1 MRCEAGDEGGQLIGW
16 YVQSQSKYFLFKIN
30 KRNMI
35 YLSNLY
41 KSEMYLYQCA
51 VHQKYIY
58 SYTMDRVYWMGFG
71 MVHHHFCFF
80 LRSSNIISSYSPVEV
95 KSLKIST

>member
-51 VHQKYIY
+51 VHQNILHVI
-58 SYTMDRVYWMGFG
+58 VYWMFG
-71 MVHHHFCFF
+71 MVHHFTLNSH
-80 LRSSNIISSYSPVEV
+80 LVHSQSRLN
-95 KSLKIST
+95 L

>member
-1 MRCEAGDEGGQLIGW
+1 MPTYIHQYIRCEAGDEGGQLIGW
-16 YVQSQSKYFLFKIN
+16 YVQSQSKYILFKIN

-51 VHQKYIY
+51 VHHIPETKQTTTKMKRKK
-58 SYTMDRVYWMGFG
+58 TTKF
-71 MVHHHFCFF
+71 
-80 LRSSNIISSYSPVEV
+80 
-95 KSLKIST
+95 